1 MGEETVPQQQQIP
14 GIPVPG
20 EQVPGGETQ
29 KVENVEEPK
38 YTPTELKAI
47 EQGWRPKDEWDGPE
61 EDWRDAKAYIDRGEL
76 LGKLKTQSAELKEV
90 KNMLGYMSE
99 HNKKVYAA
107 GYQKAIVDLKA
118 ARIAAMKDENF
129 EAVAAIEDQIDEHK
143 EALQKIQR
151 QPPVVEQPKGPDKEL
166 ERQWLD
172 KNSWY
177 KTDPSMKHWANGMAF
192 DYKRVNP
199 EATEEEIYEH
209 LTKEVRRTFPHKFK
223 RAGAPNPDGEGR
235 QSNQGGKD
243 KSGDADF
250 DKLMAQ
256 MPEDQ
261 ARVARQMVKSGLVTK
276 AKYVEDY
283 TLIGGR

>member
-1 MGEETVPQQQQIP
+1 MAETTPQQQEIP

-20 EQVPGGETQ
+20 EVIPEGKQEAQ
-29 KVENVEEPK
+29 VENDAPK
-38 YTPTELKAI
+38 YTAIELRAI
-47 EQGWRPKDEWDGPE
+47 EQGWRPKEEWDGPE

-129 EAVAAIEDQIDEHK
+129 EAVAAIEEQIDQNK
-143 EALQKIQR
+143 EALQQIQR
-151 QPPVVEQPKGPDKEL
+151 QPPAVQQPKGIDKEL

-177 KTDPSMKHWANGMAF
+177 KTDPAMKHWANGMAF

-199 EATEEEIYEH
+199 EADEAEIYEH
-209 LTKEVRRTFPHKFK
+209 LTREVRKTFPHKFR

-235 QSNQGGKD
+235 QTNQTGSS
-243 KSGDADF
+243 KSSDGDF
-250 DKLMAQ
+250 DKLMAS